1 MFNERI
7 KELRL
12 SLGINQVEFGKKL
25 NVSKQCVSNWENDN
39 IQPSID
45 MLIRICNTFSVTA
58 DYLLGIEYSESVDI
72 SDLTEEEKKIIFSLL
87 TYFSNKN
94 EACDMQ

>member
-12 SLGINQVEFGKKL
+12 SLGLSQVEFGKKL
-25 NVSKQCVSNWENDN
+25 NISKQCVSNWENDN

-45 MLIRICNTFSVTA
+45 MLIKIRKTFSVNS
-58 DYLLGIEYSESVDI
+58 DYLLGISFTEKLDI
-72 SDLTEEEKKIIFSLL
+72 SNLNLKQKGIIFALMS
-87 TYFSNKN
+87 YFDDIK
-94 EACDMQ
+94 